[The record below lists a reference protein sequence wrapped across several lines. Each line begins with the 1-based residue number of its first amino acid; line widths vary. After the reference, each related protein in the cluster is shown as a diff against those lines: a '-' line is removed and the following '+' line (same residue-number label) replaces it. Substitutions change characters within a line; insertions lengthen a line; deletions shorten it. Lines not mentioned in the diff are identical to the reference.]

1 MPVWRLLNE
10 RCWISLAGGQRGRQ
24 GNNGGLLG
32 AFGQILSK
40 FSSRAKCRTLG
51 RISLLDQRIAHR
63 AYAPIG
69 AAQVSEKQFGGAAR
83 TIGLVSR
90 GDHMKKLM
98 LGASTLALALSAGA
112 AMAQTA
118 QPESEI
124 IVTGTR
130 TTGLKAADSAAP
142 IEIVGSQALQSTG
155 GISLP
160 DSLLASV
167 PSFNIDHNGGD
178 AAAVLTIAALRGV
191 SPNDTLVLV
200 DGKRRATT
208 ADLYVDGG
216 SAYSGAATTDLSF
229 IPVGAIDHVE
239 VLTDGA
245 AAQYGSDAIAG
256 VVNIILKKSA
266 TAGQLTA
273 SAGQYY
279 EGDGNTGNW
288 SINKGFQLLDKGFIN
303 VTLEEQ
309 YHGFSEQGIGDR
321 RVTNQYGQP
330 LSSDSAFTTNGVLGA
345 SNYPHMNQLNGDPQF
360 NLYNGFWNAGYD
372 LSPEIQLYAFGNYG
386 MRESSHFENYRVPT
400 KVSGTTST
408 GTTYYPLPDGF
419 DPREKFDE
427 TDYSF
432 TEGAKGAYW
441 GWHYDVSTTYGADN
455 VQVYTINS
463 ANAQLFPVLAALSS
477 SPIVPQTNFY
487 DGGYINTEWNNTLDL
502 DRSFAMPWAASPL
515 NVALGAEYRRDTYQ
529 IQDGEPS
536 SYYGAG
542 AQSFDGYTPQDKGTH
557 ARSNY
562 AFYADFALDPIAHLH
577 TDAAVRYEHYSD
589 FGSTTVGKFTGRY
602 DLTSTFA
609 VRGTVSSGFR
619 APTLAEEYYSGTN
632 VSPTSA
638 DVQLPPNSAAAT
650 LAGFGPLKPEQSD
663 NYSAG
668 IVWHPIPKLQITADA
683 YSILIKDR
691 ILVSGFIFGE
701 ENGYGT
707 NGVVSQ
713 GVLNAITAR
722 GVTLDSGLSY
732 AGISIFA
739 NAGNTQTNG
748 LEATATYASDFDQ
761 YGHVDWSLGFDYN
774 HTTITKIDP
783 LPAAVTNVDFGQTT
797 FLNDVAKSALL
808 DSTPRFK
815 LILQATW
822 TLQKWSVML
831 RETVYGQ
838 SSEIADPSGTDPYNE
853 VIPVTGITDLQV
865 SYKVTS
871 AIKLSAGANNLFNQ
885 FPPLTPLRGGSP
897 VDGALVFHVPY
908 NFSPFG
914 INGGYYYGRV
924 TINF

>member
-1 MPVWRLLNE
+1 MKRLL
-10 RCWISLAGGQRGRQ
+10 
-24 GNNGGLLG
+24 
-32 AFGQILSK
+32 
-40 FSSRAKCRTLG
+40 
-51 RISLLDQRIAHR
+51 
-63 AYAPIG
+63 
-69 AAQVSEKQFGGAAR
+69 
-83 TIGLVSR
+83 
-90 GDHMKKLM
+90 M
-98 LGASTLALALSAGA
+98 GASTLALALSAGA

-118 QPESEI
+118 QPENEV

-130 TTGLKAADSAAP
+130 TTGMRAADSAAP
-142 IEIVGSQALQSTG
+142 IEIVGRQALQSTG

-178 AAAVLTIAALRGV
+178 AAAVLTLAALRGL

-200 DGKRRATT
+200 NGKRRATT

-216 SAYSGAATTDLSF
+216 SAYSGAAAVDLSF

-256 VVNIILKKSA
+256 VVNIILKNS
-266 TAGQLTA
+266 A
-273 SAGQYY
+273 SAGELGATFGQYY
-279 EGDGNTGNW
+279 EGDGNQGNW

-321 RVTNQYGQP
+321 RVQAPNGTLLPG
-330 LSSDSAFTTNGVLGA
+330 DSAFTGAGVL
-345 SNYPHMNQLNGDPQF
+345 SSENYPSENRLNGDPQY
-360 NLYNGFWNAGYD
+360 NLYTGFWNAGYD
-372 LSPEIQLYAFGNYG
+372 LTPDLQLYSFGNYSQ
-386 MRESSHFENYRVPT
+386 RESSHFENYRVPT
-400 KVSGTTST
+400 KVSGVTST
-408 GTTYYPLPDGF
+408 GATVYPYPDGF

-432 TEGAKGAYW
+432 TGGIKGTEY
-441 GWHYDVSTTYGADN
+441 GWHFDLSTTYGEDN

-463 ANAQLFPVLAALSS
+463 ANAQLFPVLQALSAT
-477 SPIVPQTNFY
+477 PIVPQSNFY
-487 DGGYINTEWNNTLDL
+487 DGGYINNEWNNTLDL
-502 DRSFAMPWAASPL
+502 DRSFAIPWAASPL

-529 IQDGEPS
+529 IQNGEPS

-557 ARSNY
+557 SRNNY
-562 AFYADFALDPIAHLH
+562 AFYADFALDPITHLH
-577 TDAAVRYEHYSD
+577 TDVAVRYEHYSD
-589 FGSTTVGKFTGRY
+589 FGSTVVGKFTGRY

-609 VRGTVSSGFR
+609 LRGTISSGFR

-638 DVQLPPNSAAAT
+638 DVQLPPNSAAST
-650 LAGFGPLKPEQSD
+650 VAGFGPLKPEQSD

-668 IVWHPIPKLQITADA
+668 FVWRPLPRLQITADA

-691 ILVSGFIFGE
+691 ILVSGFLFGE
-701 ENGYGT
+701 ESGYGT

-713 GVLNAITAR
+713 GVLNAIAAR

-739 NAGNTQTNG
+739 NAANTQTNG

-774 HTTITKIDP
+774 HTTITKLTP
-783 LPAAVTNVDFGQTT
+783 LPGAVTNVAFGQTAI
-797 FLNDVAKSALL
+797 LNDVAKSALL

-815 LILQATW
+815 LILQGTW
-822 TLQKWSVML
+822 TLQKWSFML

-838 SSEIADPSGTDPYNE
+838 TSEIADPSGTDPYNE
-853 VIPVTGITDLQV
+853 VIPTTGITDVQV
-865 SYKVTS
+865 SYKVTPK
-871 AIKLSAGANNLFNQ
+871 IKLSMGANNLFNQ
-885 FPPLTPLRGGSP
+885 YPPKTPLRGGEP
-897 VDGALVFHVPY
+897 VDGALVYGVPY
-908 NFSPFG
+908 GFSPYG

>member
-1 MPVWRLLNE
+1 MN
-10 RCWISLAGGQRGRQ
+10 
-24 GNNGGLLG
+24 
-32 AFGQILSK
+32 
-40 FSSRAKCRTLG
+40 
-51 RISLLDQRIAHR
+51 
-63 AYAPIG
+63 
-69 AAQVSEKQFGGAAR
+69 
-83 TIGLVSR
+83 
-90 GDHMKKLM
+90 KLF
-98 LGASTLALALSAGA
+98 LGASTIALALSAGA
-112 AMAQTA
+112 ALAQTA
-118 QPESEI
+118 QPDNEV

-130 TTGLKAADSAAP
+130 TTGLRAADSAAP
-142 IEIVGSQALQSTG
+142 IEIVGNQALQGTG
-155 GISLP
+155 SVSLP

-200 DGKRRATT
+200 NGKRRATT

-266 TAGQLTA
+266 TAGQLTV
-273 SAGQYY
+273 SGGQYY
-279 EGDGNTGNW
+279 GGDGNTGSW
-288 SINKGFQLLDKGFIN
+288 SINKGMPLLDKGFLN
-303 VTLEEQ
+303 VTLEQQ
-309 YHGFSEQGIGDR
+309 YHGFSVQGVGDR
-321 RVTNQYGQP
+321 RVTDANGAP
-330 LSSDSAFTTNGVLGA
+330 LPGDSAFTRAGVLGA
-345 SNYPHMNQLNGDPQF
+345 SNYPHMNQLNGDPQY
-360 NLYNGFWNAGYD
+360 NLYTGFWNAGYD
-372 LSPEIQLYAFGNYG
+372 LTPEVQLYAFGNYSE
-386 MRESSHFENYRVPT
+386 RESSHFENYRVPT

-408 GTTYYPLPDGF
+408 GVTYYPFPNGF

-432 TEGAKGAYW
+432 TEGVKGTHF
-441 GWHYDVSTTYGADN
+441 GWHWDLSTTYGKDSI
-455 VQVYTINS
+455 QVYTINS
-463 ANAQLFPVLAALSS
+463 ANAQLFPVLAALS
-477 SPIVPQTNFY
+477 PTQIKPQTDFH
-487 DGGYINTEWNNTLDL
+487 DGGYINSEWNTTFDI

-515 NVALGAEYRRDTYQ
+515 NVALGAEYRRDTYE
-529 IQDGEPS
+529 IQNGEAS
-536 SYYGAG
+536 SYFGAG
-542 AQSFDGYTPQDKGTH
+542 AQSFDGYLPQDAGSH
-557 ARSNY
+557 SRDNY
-562 AFYADFALDPIAHLH
+562 ALYADFALDPIAHLH

-602 DLTSTFA
+602 DFSPTFA
-609 VRGTVSSGFR
+609 IRGTVSSGFR

-638 DVQLPPNSAAAT
+638 DVQLPPNSTAAT
-650 LAGFGPLKPEQSD
+650 LAGFGALKPEQSD

-668 IVWHPIPKLQITADA
+668 IVWRPIPKMQITADA

-701 ENGYGT
+701 EAGYGAT
-707 NGVVSQ
+707 GVVSQ

-774 HTTITKIDP
+774 HTTITKLNP
-783 LPAAVTNVDFGQTT
+783 LPAAVTNVAFGQTA

-808 DSTPRFK
+808 NSTPRFK
-815 LILQATW
+815 LIAQGTW

-831 RETVYGQ
+831 RETIYGE
-838 SSEIADPSGTDPYNE
+838 SSEIVDPSGTDPYKE
-853 VIPVTGITDLQV
+853 VIPLTGITDLQI
-865 SYKVTS
+865 SYKVNA
-871 AIKLSAGANNLFNQ
+871 AIKLSVGANNLFNQ
-885 FPPLTPLRGGSP
+885 FPPQTPIKGGLTGTP
-897 VDGALVFHVPY
+897 VDGALVYHVPY
-908 NFSPFG
+908 AFSPFG

-924 TINF
+924 TVNF